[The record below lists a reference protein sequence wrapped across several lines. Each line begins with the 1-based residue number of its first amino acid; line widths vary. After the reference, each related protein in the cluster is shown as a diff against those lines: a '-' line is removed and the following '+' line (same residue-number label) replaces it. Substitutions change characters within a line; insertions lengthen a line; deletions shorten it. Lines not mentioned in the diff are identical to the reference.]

1 MNQQASNSSEF
12 DYSTLDSE
20 ARIIVQ
26 QRASE
31 IKSLMRQTVQN
42 IVEIGEKLTQAKAEL
57 GHGNF
62 TRWLKYE
69 FEWQERSARNF
80 MRVAEVF
87 KTANFADL
95 DFAASAL
102 YLLAAP
108 STPEVVRETAL
119 QLASQ
124 GETITYSK
132 AKTLVENHKQTQ
144 QNTST
149 QILPELNSDETNAIK
164 SPDDELVSVSSQT
177 KQSPTVEISQL
188 SEGEIQVTIDYIDVN
203 LSITGREDRVIACLI
218 QMMSNPNVTNKIVRQ
233 IESQIDSQVE

>member
-20 ARIIVQ
+20 ARIIIQ

-42 IVEIGEKLTQAKAEL
+42 IIEIGEKLTQAKAEL

-80 MRVAEVF
+80 MRVAETF
-87 KTANFADL
+87 KTAKFADL

-108 STPEVVRETAL
+108 SVSEGVRQTAL
-119 QLASQ
+119 EMAQN

-132 AKTLVENHKQTQ
+132 AKRLIGEYQQQEPAEAIEESITNEAMSVRSPKQEPITNEAMSRRSPIVDVLVQTE
-144 QNTST
+144 S
-149 QILPELNSDETNAIK
+149 EL
-164 SPDDELVSVSSQT
+164 QM
-177 KQSPTVEISQL
+177 EISYSDL
-188 SEGEIQVTIDYIDVN
+188 R
-203 LSITGREDRVIACLI
+203 LKITAEKDNFVVFLKQIR
-218 QMMSNPNVTNKIVRQ
+218 SNPNLVEEILQ
-233 IESQIDSQVE
+233 QIDVQTE

>member
-108 STPEVVRETAL
+108 SVPEVVRETAL
-119 QLASQ
+119 SMAHN

-132 AKTLVENHKQTQ
+132 AKNLVENY
-144 QNTST
+144 
-149 QILPELNSDETNAIK
+149 
-164 SPDDELVSVSSQT
+164 
-177 KQSPTVEISQL
+177 KQSQQDVSNEVNTVEIAEDELIPVSELTEQLPTIEISQV
-188 SEGEIQVTIDYIDVN
+188 GDREIQVAINYIDVN
-203 LSITGREDRVIACLI
+203 LNITGQEDRVIACLT
-218 QMMSNPNVTNKIVRQ
+218 QSMSNSNVTNGIVRQ
-233 IESQIDSQVE
+233 IESQIDR